1 MRLLGPRLST
11 LYPYKLEANQP
22 QNLKTSQP
30 YNLYMKYLI
39 ILADG
44 AADEPIESLGNKT
57 PLQAAHK
64 PNIDRIAKE
73 GINGR
78 LTTVPEGFHPGS
90 EIAHLGLLGY
100 DVAKVFEGRGSLEA
114 ASMQVPIADDEVA
127 MRCNVICLEDDKIKN
142 HSAGN
147 ISNAEAAELI
157 KYLNEQLPTFKS
169 QTSFSWQDIK
179 FFEGV
184 SYRHLLK
191 IRHGNK
197 LVHCT
202 PPHDK
207 IGQPWRQELTYA
219 ESPEAE
225 ETSLLLNELILWSQ
239 DVLSQHPV
247 NQKRVAEGKDPANSI
262 WPWSLGYRPKMQTL
276 HELFPNRI
284 QTGAVISAVDLIFGI
299 GVYCGL
305 DKIEVPG
312 VTGLWNTNYEGKRDA
327 ALEQLR
333 QKDFVFLHVEA
344 TDEAGHDGEA
354 DLKKRCVEWLDSRCV
369 GPILQEVSGWKEAVR
384 VAILPDHPTPIKY
397 RTHTMTPVP
406 FAIWQ
411 NHPSDKA
418 NDPEMVIADKVQTFD
433 EEACFN
439 GKLGLLERDQFI
451 KTFLG

>member
-1 MRLLGPRLST
+1 MQGDLEGLLIFLR
-11 LYPYKLEANQP
+11 
-22 QNLKTSQP
+22 
-30 YNLYMKYLI
+30 MKYLI

-44 AADEPIESLGNKT
+44 AADEPVEALGNKT
-57 PLQAAHK
+57 PLQAAKK
-64 PNIDRIAKE
+64 PNIDRMAKE

-78 LTTVPEGFHPGS
+78 LVTVPEGFHPGS

-127 MRCNVICLEDDKIKN
+127 MRCNIICLEGDNIKN

-147 ISNAEAAELI
+147 ISNEEAAVLI
-157 KYLNEQLPTFKS
+157 KYLNEQLPTFRSK
-169 QTSFSWQDIK
+169 TSFTWQDIK

-191 IRHGNK
+191 IRRGNK
-197 LVHCT
+197 HVLCT

-207 IGQPWRQELTYA
+207 IGQPWRPELTRA
-219 ESPEAE
+219 ELPEGE

-239 DVLSQHPV
+239 DLLSKHPV

-276 HELFPNRI
+276 HELFPDRI

-312 VTGLWNTNYEGKRDA
+312 ATGLWDTNYEGKRDA
-327 ALEQLR
+327 AIEQLR

-344 TDEAGHDGEA
+344 TDEAGHDGEPE
-354 DLKKRCVEWLDSRCV
+354 LKKRCVEMLDERCV
-369 GPILQEVSGWKEAVR
+369 GPILQEVSKWKETVR

-411 NHPSDKA
+411 NHPSA
-418 NDPEMVIADKVQTFD
+418 PTEPTTIVADGVQTFD
-433 EEACFN
+433 EDACFQ
-439 GKLGLLERDQFI
+439 GSLGLLEKDQFI
-451 KTFLG
+451 KYFLDPLNPPA